1 MDKSKVINGVFQ
13 SPLYTSVELM
23 LSPECNLQCAYCY
36 MKRHNKSNKS
46 PKMSKEVIDKTIQV
60 FKDHKQG
67 SFRIEL
73 FGGEPLLQLD
83 LVEYVAQI
91 TKDDP
96 QIESITMP
104 TNGYVVCSDYDTII
118 NLLRNYPK
126 IFLSLSVDGPYA
138 DPIQRPPR
146 EDYAHLKLDYDKL
159 FSLFYETLRCGFH
172 PMVYAETV
180 QYLYQT
186 FVFFVEHL
194 SQSPTPI
201 GDVLYLLQVR
211 NGGTWTDERI
221 DTLISESKKC
231 LEYIKEH
238 NINPGESKFNM
249 FQGHHT
255 ITRGLTCS
263 LQTTL
268 DVDWNGDIYP
278 CHRLI
283 YPQFYIG
290 SIFDFDNLDVS
301 KFAFFQYYHRHNNLV
316 CQECKFAPSQLHY
329 CTGGCLGAQYEY
341 WKDPFIPIPDV
352 CQMLKRFEAEVSD
365 VINW

>member
-36 MKRHNKSNKS
+36 MKRHNKSNES

-96 QIESITMP
+96 QIESITIP
-104 TNGYVVCSDYDTII
+104 TNGYVVCSDYDIII

-126 IFLSLSVDGPYA
+126 VFLSLSVDGPYV

-159 FSLFYETLRCGFH
+159 FSLFYETFK
-172 PMVYAETV
+172 MWVSSY
-180 QYLYQT
+180 
-186 FVFFVEHL
+186 
-194 SQSPTPI
+194 
-201 GDVLYLLQVR
+201 
-211 NGGTWTDERI
+211 
-221 DTLISESKKC
+221 
-231 LEYIKEH
+231 
-238 NINPGESKFNM
+238 
-249 FQGHHT
+249 
-255 ITRGLTCS
+255 GLC
-263 LQTTL
+263 
-268 DVDWNGDIYP
+268 
-278 CHRLI
+278 
-283 YPQFYIG
+283 
-290 SIFDFDNLDVS
+290 
-301 KFAFFQYYHRHNNLV
+301 
-316 CQECKFAPSQLHY
+316 
-329 CTGGCLGAQYEY
+329 
-341 WKDPFIPIPDV
+341 
-352 CQMLKRFEAEVSD
+352 
-365 VINW
+365 